1 MPPLRVERLLPQ
13 WATARV
19 APTAFLCGDSE
30 RRVQEAAPYKGR
42 IPPERAGEDTRPYC
56 GCGSILSFRRGR
68 TLAGLREGHTPG
80 WLLSAFGRF
89 TFSPSPANP
98 QENFP
103 DMGRGAPWGSR
114 RELFGSK
121 GRFHPPRIRSAPSPW
136 KGEGFRVVR
145 CADPTSEGE
154 ETFPLIRLTFGQ
166 PPSPR
171 GRLVLPALARQ
182 SQARKGNRTSN
193 NFCKP
198 RAQWPG
204 RDWYQPLRFCA
215 PEMLLRLSST
225 RLP

>member
-19 APTAFLCGDSE
+19 DPTAFLGGDSE

-68 TLAGLREGHTPG
+68 TLAGPREGHTPG
-80 WLLSAFGRF
+80 WLLSTFGRF

-114 RELFGSK
+114 RELFGPK
-121 GRFHPPRIRSAPSPW
+121 GHPHPPRIRSAPSPW
-136 KGEGFRVVR
+136 KGEGFRA
-145 CADPTSEGE
+145 ADSRPYEFQEIWVGEPLGAPAGIRTSH
-154 ETFPLIRLTFGQ
+154 RLLGKAR
-166 PPSPR
+166 R
-171 GRLVLPALARQ
+171 GRETAPTIILANPGPSGPAEIGTSHSDFAR
-182 SQARKGNRTSN
+182 RKCS
-193 NFCKP
+193 
-198 RAQWPG
+198 
-204 RDWYQPLRFCA
+204 
-215 PEMLLRLSST
+215 
-225 RLP
+225 

>member
-1 MPPLRVERLLPQ
+1 MPPLRVERFSHSGRPQ
-13 WATARV
+13 GSPLRRFSAAIQNGASRRPRPTKGESLQSGRV
-19 APTAFLCGDSE
+19 RTPAPTAD
-30 RRVQEAAPYKGR
+30 VEAF
-42 IPPERAGEDTRPYC
+42 
-56 GCGSILSFRRGR
+56 LSFRRGR
-68 TLAGLREGHTPG
+68 TLAG
-80 WLLSAFGRF
+80 
-89 TFSPSPANP
+89 PSNG
-98 QENFP
+98 FCHS
-103 DMGRGAPWGSR
+103 GAHP
-114 RELFGSK
+114 
-121 GRFHPPRIRSAPSPW
+121 HPPRIRSAPSPW

-182 SQARKGNRTSN
+182 SQARKGNRAGN

-215 PEMLLRLSST
+215 PEILLRLSGT

>member
-1 MPPLRVERLLPQ
+1 MRCGRPRCAAPTGGTVFPR

-30 RRVQEAAPYKGR
+30 RRVREAAPYKGR

-68 TLAGLREGHTPG
+68 TLAG
-80 WLLSAFGRF
+80 
-89 TFSPSPANP
+89 PSNG
-98 QENFP
+98 FCHS
-103 DMGRGAPWGSR
+103 GAHP
-114 RELFGSK
+114 
-121 GRFHPPRIRSAPSPW
+121 HPPRIRSAPSPW
-136 KGEGFRVVR
+136 KGEGFRVGR

-171 GRLVLPALARQ
+171 GRLVLPALARLN
-182 SQARKGNRTSN
+182 QARKGNRTGN

-225 RLP
+225 RPP

>member
-1 MPPLRVERLLPQ
+1 MTDEVRAAQVCRPYG
-13 WATARV
+13 WNGF
-19 APTAFLCGDSE
+19 PTVGD
-30 RRVQEAAPYKGR
+30 RKGR
-42 IPPERAGEDTRPYC
+42 PYGVSPRRFRPAHPGGRALQKGSPPERAGEDTRPYG

-68 TLAGLREGHTPG
+68 TLAG
-80 WLLSAFGRF
+80 
-89 TFSPSPANP
+89 PSNG
-98 QENFP
+98 FCHS
-103 DMGRGAPWGSR
+103 GAHP
-114 RELFGSK
+114 
-121 GRFHPPRIRSAPSPW
+121 HPPRIRSAPFPW

-182 SQARKGNRTSN
+182 SQARKGNRTN
-193 NFCKP
+193 NNSCKP

-225 RLP
+225 RPP